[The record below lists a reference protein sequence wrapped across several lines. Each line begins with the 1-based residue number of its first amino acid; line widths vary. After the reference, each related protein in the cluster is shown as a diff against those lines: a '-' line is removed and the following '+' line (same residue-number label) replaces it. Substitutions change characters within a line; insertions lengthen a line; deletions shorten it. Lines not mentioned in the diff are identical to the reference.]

1 MVGFPAGSRLIG
13 AGRTFGPPEIF
24 PNCLQPKAMT
34 AFILSPRPCGER
46 DRERGDYSFKTNPDP
61 FRSDITVK

>member
-1 MVGFPAGSRLIG
+1 
-13 AGRTFGPPEIF
+13 
-24 PNCLQPKAMT
+24 MT